1 MDYPEAVPPPLV
13 ARPKAAPYHHGDL
26 AEALV
31 AEALDRVRRDG
42 ADQVSLRAVAQAVGV
57 SPSAAYHHF
66 PDKDA
71 LLHEVAH
78 RGGDLLDRRVEAA
91 LVAVEGTGD
100 AALVG
105 RMRAIGEAYID
116 FAVEEPNLFRHTFGP
131 LCAADAHAAPK
142 HVLAGV
148 TAPGVLADA
157 APADA
162 APATRDDAPAT
173 PDADHVYTRLTETL
187 DAMDAAGLL
196 RRREGVD
203 LLAWTVVHGL
213 AGLLVDGLLPPEARG
228 LVLRTVLENVLAD
241 PSRLPGLLEG

>member
-1 MDYPEAVPPPLV
+1 MSRPYLNIVRTIWRIVRGVPPPL
-13 ARPKAAPYHHGDL
+13 ASHPRTAPYHHGDL

-31 AEALDRVRRDG
+31 GEALERLRRDG
-42 ADQVSLRAVAQAVGV
+42 AGQVSLRAVAQAVGV

-78 RGGDLLDRRVEAA
+78 RGGDLLDRRVETALGAVEGEGEAA
-91 LVAVEGTGD
+91 LVQ
-100 AALVG
+100 

-116 FAVEEPNLFRHTFGP
+116 FAVDEPNLFRHTFGP
-131 LCAADAHAAPK
+131 LCAADAHSAPK
-142 HVLAGV
+142 HVLVGV
-148 TAPGVLADA
+148 TPGEPEDPPAA
-157 APADA
+157 APDG
-162 APATRDDAPAT
+162 
-173 PDADHVYTRLTETL
+173 DHVYTRLTETL
-187 DAMDAAGLL
+187 DAMDAAGML

-241 PSRLPGLLEG
+241 PSRLDELLAG